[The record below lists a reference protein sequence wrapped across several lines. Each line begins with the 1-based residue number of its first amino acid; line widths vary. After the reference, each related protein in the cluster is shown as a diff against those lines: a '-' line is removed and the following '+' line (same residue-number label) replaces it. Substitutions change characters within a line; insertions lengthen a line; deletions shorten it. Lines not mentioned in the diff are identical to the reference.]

1 MTGELPVEQ
10 TMPLVDVENG
20 YTFPPLS
27 AEEAEHNC
35 PNTLSV
41 QLAGE
46 ALTDPANA
54 GFYPEGHAQAQT
66 LRMLRARAII
76 EKARDRCKG
85 PMENGVCP
93 FGGPIWDALTLTHQD
108 PDVLHPVNVPANK
121 LTDRSD
127 TPIQGNRNTTN
138 DDGHNTGQYL

>member
-1 MTGELPVEQ
+1 MTGEIPVEAGIS
-10 TMPLVDVENG
+10 PVELENG

-35 PNTLSV
+35 PNSLSV

-54 GFYPEGHAQAQT
+54 AFYPEGHAQAQT

-85 PMENGVCP
+85 PQEDGVCP

-108 PDVLHPVNVPANK
+108 PDVLRPVKVPNNK
-121 LTDRSD
+121 LSGGEPNGARKS
-127 TPIQGNRNTTN
+127 
-138 DDGHNTGQYL
+138 DDGDGTGLYL